1 MPIKQEDRRKKD
13 KRTLPLPQQAVSD
26 TVEIQYINKQID
38 DALKELD
45 AAKDEAQ
52 TEADKMGITLE
63 DLLRNPLVKQRLD
76 PKIAAYSE
84 LVKRR
89 SALLGRRSDTLLMT
103 PPKNVAVDQGQP
115 LDQSIDDLVQELAKV
130 DEALK
135 KAYSPPPVS
144 ADVAGLGSV
153 SVSKEQISVLENS
166 KREIE
171 DQLDNLLMKKIEAGS
186 GQEQQVIKS
195 SDMVLDSGRSY
206 LGDFPN
212 MGMITRET
220 EPVLDFGEPRRVQP
234 PGQPNILFTG
244 DRAEVRRILNDP
256 ERQRY
261 KAPAEINPEVYVE
274 PTAPAPTAEGKR
286 RFI

>member
-1 MPIKQEDRRKKD
+1 
-13 KRTLPLPQQAVSD
+13 LPLPQQAVSD

-103 PPKNVAVDQGQP
+103 PPENVDVDQSQP
-115 LDQSIDDLVQELAKV
+115 LDQSIDDLVQELARI

-135 KAYSPPPVS
+135 AYSPPVS
-144 ADVAGLGSV
+144 ADVAG
-153 SVSKEQISVLENS
+153 
-166 KREIE
+166 
-171 DQLDNLLMKKIEAGS
+171 
-186 GQEQQVIKS
+186 
-195 SDMVLDSGRSY
+195 
-206 LGDFPN
+206 
-212 MGMITRET
+212 
-220 EPVLDFGEPRRVQP
+220 
-234 PGQPNILFTG
+234 
-244 DRAEVRRILNDP
+244 
-256 ERQRY
+256 
-261 KAPAEINPEVYVE
+261 
-274 PTAPAPTAEGKR
+274 
-286 RFI
+286 